1 VPNCSTTP
9 APSAKDKLHQLISCI
24 VVCMLSD
31 TTFPRNIWEIRQLA
45 VSSRSN
51 ISIHGVDSLNITHHE
66 IKYHIYSWTR
76 SIINSFTPTHCHSST
91 HSRHQTY
98 TEHTHTHTRSHVRI
112 RTYAHAYAHTHTHDR
127 AYHACMRTTHCPAP
141 GNPGLA
147 TSCTRS
153 TEDGPNSDTS
163 TAGIISISVEGP
175 VERDLGHLR
184 ERLREMKREGES
196 MVEVGGVPVCMNEC
210 EKCVGVSE
218 WEWGGNKTHEPSV
231 REVWY

>member
-1 VPNCSTTP
+1 
-9 APSAKDKLHQLISCI
+9 
-24 VVCMLSD
+24 MLSD

-196 MVEVGGVPVCMNEC
+196 MVEVGGVPKLC
-210 EKCVGVSE
+210 E
-218 WEWGGNKTHEPSV
+218 
-231 REVWY
+231 